1 MPTSGVC
8 VVHPVCLPQKM
19 GKCMQCMGFLLKGF
33 FCVAENIMAGSRG
46 QFFTVSEALQAK
58 DSDCEEHTWDEED
71 EVDISPTTT
80 LPLSPVPS
88 TSAVVQEE
96 IGPRSSTPKRK
107 LGASSQPI
115 CIMQLCTG
123 LSLF

>member
-1 MPTSGVC
+1 
-8 VVHPVCLPQKM
+8 
-19 GKCMQCMGFLLKGF
+19 MQCMGFLLKGF

-46 QFFTVSEALQAK
+46 QFFTVSEALQAILDK

-96 IGPRSSTPKRK
+96 TGPRSSTPSTLNHLRAFVSSITF
-107 LGASSQPI
+107 ASHQLNHTLYMLERASMTLRSQ
-115 CIMQLCTG
+115 
-123 LSLF
+123 